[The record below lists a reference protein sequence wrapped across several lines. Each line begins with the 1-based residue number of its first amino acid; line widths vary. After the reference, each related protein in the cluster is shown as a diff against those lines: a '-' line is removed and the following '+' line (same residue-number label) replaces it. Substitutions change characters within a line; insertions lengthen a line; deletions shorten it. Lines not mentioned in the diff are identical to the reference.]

1 MRYMYNVH
9 VFIDL
14 RKRHRAVNL
23 YDTSRSDISA
33 RAFELYFTSEKY
45 DTGRA
50 DGESLPLHIFSRL
63 NL

>member
-1 MRYMYNVH
+1 M
-9 VFIDL
+9 FIDL

-33 RAFELYFTSEKY
+33 RAFELYFTREKY

-50 DGESLPLHIFSRL
+50 DRESLPPHIFSRL

>member
-1 MRYMYNVH
+1 MRCEH

-33 RAFELYFTSEKY
+33 RAFELYFTREKY

-50 DGESLPLHIFSRL
+50 DRESLPPHIFSRL

>member
-1 MRYMYNVH
+1 MRYVY

-33 RAFELYFTSEKY
+33 RAFELYFTREKY

-50 DGESLPLHIFSRL
+50 DGESLPPHIFSRL